1 VANLS
6 KRAGTGVHA
15 AFLSPGTKEQID
27 VKTIAVIANN
37 KKTLGGGL
45 EELRQMLFE
54 RGYPDPMWL
63 ETSKG
68 REVGKLARDAVARG
82 ATLLFIWGG
91 DGTVQRCVN
100 AVVDRDVELAIL
112 PAGTA
117 NLLAL
122 NLDIPF
128 DLAGAL
134 EIGLAGTSRRLD
146 VGVMNGKCFAVMA
159 GIGFDAITMQQ
170 ADGDL
175 KERFGRLAYLW
186 TGFKALRVNARH
198 TKIRVD
204 GKTWFKG
211 NATCVLFGQMKSVA
225 KGIAIFPESQPDDGV
240 LEVGVVTAESAR
252 QWLRVIAQ
260 MAIGNAKHSPFTKM
274 TQGRHVEVHLDRA
287 SRFELDGGAKASR
300 RTHQVSVKP
309 GAITLRVPSESSS

>member
-1 VANLS
+1 
-6 KRAGTGVHA
+6 
-15 AFLSPGTKEQID
+15 
-27 VKTIAVIANN
+27 VKTIGVIANN

-45 EELRQMLFE
+45 DELRQMLAE
-54 RGYPDPMWL
+54 RGYPDPIWR

-82 ATLLFIWGG
+82 ATLLLVWGG

-100 AVVDRDVELAIL
+100 AVVGQDVELAIL

-159 GIGFDAITMQQ
+159 GIGFDAITMQK

-211 NATCVLFGQMKSVA
+211 NATCVLVGQMKSVA
-225 KGIAIFPESQPDDGV
+225 KGVAIFPESQPDDGV

-252 QWLRVIAQ
+252 QWIRVIAQ

-274 TQGRHVEVHLDRA
+274 TQGRHVEVRLDRA
-287 SRFELDGGAKASR
+287 SRYELDGGAKSSR
-300 RTHQVSVKP
+300 RSHEVSVKP
-309 GAITLRVPSESSS
+309 GAITLRVPSESAR